1 MKQIALKESEYN
13 TKAGKIL
20 RTRKM
25 TEMEMFFEVSLPM
38 GESLD
43 HVPGQFVMVNLA
55 GIGEAP
61 ISISS
66 SPTKRSSFD
75 MVVRNVGKV
84 TGMMHSLQAG
94 DTIGIRGPYGRGFP
108 IQVLEGNDLLFMAGG
123 LGLVPL
129 RSLINFVIDNRR
141 DFGRVDILLGCK
153 SPKDMLYKDEIKA
166 WEERLDINFQ
176 CTVDNADDDWKG
188 NVGVIT
194 SLIPGLEFDPVKTF
208 AVICGPPVMYR
219 FVVFDLLK
227 KGVLPDQV
235 MVSLERHM
243 KCGVGKCG
251 HCQIANYYCCQD
263 GPVFRYDEIKDTIEA
278 L

>member
-1 MKQIALKESEYN
+1 MKQVALKESEYN

-25 TEMEMFFEVSLPM
+25 TEMEMFFEVSLPQ
-38 GESLD
+38 GESLN
-43 HVPGQFVMVNLA
+43 HVPGQFIMVNLP

-84 TGMMHSLQAG
+84 TSIMHGLQAG
-94 DTIGIRGPYGRGFP
+94 DTIGIRGPYGTGFP
-108 IQVLEGNDLLFMAGG
+108 TQLLEGNDLLFMAGG
-123 LGLVPL
+123 LGLAPL

-141 DFGRVDILLGCK
+141 DFGQVDILLGCK
-153 SPKDMLYKDEIKA
+153 SPEEMLFKDEIKE
-166 WEERLDINFQ
+166 WEQRLDINFQ
-176 CTVDNADDDWKG
+176 CTIDNPVDGWDG
-188 NVGVIT
+188 NVGMIT

-235 MVSLERHM
+235 IVSLERHM

>member
-1 MKQIALKESEYN
+1 MKQVTLKESEYN

-20 RTRKM
+20 RTKSM
-25 TEMEMFFEVSLPM
+25 SAQEMFFEVSLPH

-43 HVPGQFVMVNLA
+43 HIPGQFVMVNLP

-84 TGMMHSLQAG
+84 TGAMHNLQAG
-94 DTIGIRGPYGRGFP
+94 DIIGIRGPYGKGFP
-108 IQVLEGNDLLFMAGG
+108 IQVLEGNDLIFFAGG
-123 LGLVPL
+123 LGIVPL

-141 DFGRVDILLGCK
+141 DFGGVDIIVGCK
-153 SPKDMLYKDEIKA
+153 SPKDRLFKDEIKE
-166 WEERLDINFQ
+166 WEQRLDINFQ

-219 FVVFDLLK
+219 FVIFDLLK
-227 KGVLPDQV
+227 EGVLPDQI